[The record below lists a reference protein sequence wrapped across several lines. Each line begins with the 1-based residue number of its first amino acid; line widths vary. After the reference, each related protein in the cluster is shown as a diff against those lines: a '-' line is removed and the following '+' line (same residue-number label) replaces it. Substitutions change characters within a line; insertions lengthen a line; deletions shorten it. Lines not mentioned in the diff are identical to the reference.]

1 MEIGNPIEI
10 LAYHQSYDMADKEII
25 NKADLE
31 NPLQITKKYLKTN
44 RKIWTKTCSNHS
56 FLTFPSS
63 TFPCIPI
70 FYKETVLPIFRLAFS
85 GLARIHG
92 R

>member
-1 MEIGNPIEI
+1 
-10 LAYHQSYDMADKEII
+10 MADKEII

-31 NPLQITKKYLKTN
+31 NPIQITKKYLTTN

-56 FLTFPSS
+56 FLTLPSS

-70 FYKETVLPIFRLAFS
+70 FYKEAVLPI
-85 GLARIHG
+85 
-92 R
+92 